1 MKLKRIYMFIVVICA
16 AICFFNI
23 NTAFAGEEKITDI
36 NVALGKEDVSVS
48 AKLINGLNKEVE
60 EAIKNG
66 IQKDIIY
73 STILKKKR
81 SVWFDEYVVTRE
93 IKYTIKYDVLK
104 KQYTLI
110 TRGNGNK
117 EKVTQNYDEIK
128 AVVSRIENTAVSSK
142 KVLEPD
148 EVYYVSIK
156 AEIKDAKLLFF
167 LDYFLFFIP
176 FSDINTSWYDSPVF
190 KLEKVNEK

>member
-1 MKLKRIYMFIVVICA
+1 MKLKRIYLVFILGSVISLSY
-16 AICFFNI
+16 FL
-23 NTAFAGEEKITDI
+23 NTAFAGEERITDI
-36 NVALGKEDVSVS
+36 KVTLGKEEISVS
-48 AKLINGLNKEVE
+48 AKLMDGLNKDVE

-73 STILKKKR
+73 SVILKKKR
-81 SVWFDEYVVTRE
+81 STWFDEDVVSKE
-93 IKYTIKYDVLK
+93 IEYTIKYDVLK

-117 EKVTQNYDEIK
+117 EKVTQSYDEIK
-128 AVVSRIENTAVSSK
+128 AAVSKIENAVVSPK

-148 EVYYVSIK
+148 EEYYVSIK
-156 AEIKDAKLLFF
+156 AEIKDTKLPFF

-176 FSDINTSWYDSPVF
+176 FSDINTSWYNSPAF

>member
-1 MKLKRIYMFIVVICA
+1 MKLKSIYIIFILVSIICPPY
-16 AICFFNI
+16 FL
-23 NTAFAGEEKITDI
+23 NTAFAAEKEITDI
-36 NVALGKEDVSVS
+36 NVVLGKEEISVS
-48 AKLINGLNKEVE
+48 AKLLDGLNKQVE

-73 STILKKKR
+73 SAILKKKR
-81 SVWFDEYVVTRE
+81 SAWFDEDVVSKE
-93 IKYTIKYDVLK
+93 VKYTIKYDVLK

-117 EKVTQNYDEIK
+117 EKITQNYDEIK
-128 AVVSRIENTAVSSK
+128 AAVSRMENTAVSPK
-142 KVLEPD
+142 KALELD
-148 EVYYVSIK
+148 EEYYISIK
-156 AEIKDAKLLFF
+156 VEIKDTKLPFF

>member
-1 MKLKRIYMFIVVICA
+1 MKLKRIYILFIFDSVICLLY
-16 AICFFNI
+16 FL

-36 NVALGKEDVSVS
+36 NVVSGKEEISVS
-48 AKLINGLNKEVE
+48 AKLIDGLNKDVE

-73 STILKKKR
+73 SAILKKRR
-81 SVWFDEYVVTRE
+81 SAWFDEDVVLKE
-93 IKYTIKYDVLK
+93 VKYTIKYDVLK

-128 AVVSRIENTAVSSK
+128 AVISKIENTAVSSK
-142 KVLEPD
+142 KALEMD
-148 EVYYVSIK
+148 EEYYISIK
-156 AEIKDAKLLFF
+156 AEIKDAKLPFF

-176 FSDINTSWYDSPVF
+176 FSDIDTSWYDSPVF

>member
-1 MKLKRIYMFIVVICA
+1 MKLKRIYLVFILGSVISLSY
-16 AICFFNI
+16 FL
-23 NTAFAGEEKITDI
+23 NTAFAGEERITDI
-36 NVALGKEDVSVS
+36 KVTLGKEEISVS
-48 AKLINGLNKEVE
+48 AKLMDGLNKDVE

-73 STILKKKR
+73 SIILKKKR
-81 SVWFDEYVVTRE
+81 STWFDEDVVSKE
-93 IKYTIKYDVLK
+93 IEYTIKYDVLK

-117 EKVTQNYDEIK
+117 EKVTQSYDEIK
-128 AVVSRIENTAVSSK
+128 TAVSRIENAVVSPK
-142 KVLEPD
+142 KVLESD
-148 EVYYVSIK
+148 EEYYVSIK
-156 AEIKDAKLLFF
+156 AEIKDTKLPFF

-176 FSDINTSWYDSPVF
+176 FSDINTSWYDSPAF

>member
-1 MKLKRIYMFIVVICA
+1 MKLKRIYIIAVLVFIVCLSY
-16 AICFFNI
+16 FF
-23 NTAFAGEEKITDI
+23 NTAFADEEKITDI
-36 NVALGKEDVSVS
+36 KVALGKEDISVS
-48 AKLINGLNKEVE
+48 AKLINGLNKDVE

-73 STILKKKR
+73 SMILKKKR
-81 SVWFDEYVVTRE
+81 STWFDEDVVSKE
-93 IKYTIKYDVLK
+93 AEYTIKYDVLK

-117 EKVTQNYDEIK
+117 EKVTQSYDEIK
-128 AVVSRIENTAVSSK
+128 AVVSKIENAAVSQK
-142 KVLEPD
+142 KDLEPD
-148 EVYYVSIK
+148 EEYYISIK
-156 AEIKDAKLLFF
+156 AEIKDTKLPFF

-176 FSDINTSWYDSPVF
+176 FSDIDTSWYDSPVF

>member
-1 MKLKRIYMFIVVICA
+1 MNLKRIYIIFTLASVICLSY
-16 AICFFNI
+16 FL

-36 NVALGKEDVSVS
+36 KVTLGKEEISVS
-48 AKLINGLNKEVE
+48 AKLMDGLNKDVE

-73 STILKKKR
+73 SIILKKKR
-81 SVWFDEYVVTRE
+81 STWFDEDVVSKE
-93 IKYTIKYDVLK
+93 IEYTIKYDVLK

-117 EKVTQNYDEIK
+117 EKVTQSYDEIK
-128 AVVSRIENTAVSSK
+128 TAVSRIENAVVSPK

-148 EVYYVSIK
+148 EGYYVIIK
-156 AEIKDAKLLFF
+156 AEIKDTKLPFF

-176 FSDINTSWYDSPVF
+176 FSDINTSWYDSPAF

>member
-1 MKLKRIYMFIVVICA
+1 MKLKRIYIIFILVSVICPSY
-16 AICFFNI
+16 FL
-23 NTAFAGEEKITDI
+23 NTAFAAEKEITDI
-36 NVALGKEDVSVS
+36 NVVLGKEEISVS
-48 AKLINGLNKEVE
+48 AKLTDGLNKDVE

-73 STILKKKR
+73 SAILKKKR
-81 SVWFDEYVVTRE
+81 SAWFDEDVASKE

-117 EKVTQNYDEIK
+117 EKVTQSYDEIK
-128 AVVSRIENTAVSSK
+128 AAVSRMENTSVSAK
-142 KVLEPD
+142 KVLELD
-148 EVYYVSIK
+148 EEYYVSIK
-156 AEIKDAKLLFF
+156 AEIKDTKLLFF

-190 KLEKVNEK
+190 NLEKVNEK

>member
-1 MKLKRIYMFIVVICA
+1 MNLKRIYIIFALASVICLSY
-16 AICFFNI
+16 FL
-23 NTAFAGEEKITDI
+23 NTAFADEERITDI
-36 NVALGKEDVSVS
+36 KVTLGKEAISVS
-48 AKLINGLNKEVE
+48 ARLIDGLNKDVE

-73 STILKKKR
+73 SAVLKKKR
-81 SVWFDEYVVTRE
+81 STWFDEDIVSKDIE
-93 IKYTIKYDVLK
+93 YTIKYDVLK

-117 EKVTQNYDEIK
+117 EKVTQIYDEIK
-128 AVVSRIENTAVSSK
+128 AAVSKIENAVVSPK

-148 EVYYVSIK
+148 EEYYVSIK
-156 AEIKDAKLLFF
+156 AEIKDTKLPFF

-176 FSDINTSWYDSPVF
+176 FSDINTSWYDSPAF

>member
-1 MKLKRIYMFIVVICA
+1 MKLKKIYIISVLVFIICLSY
-16 AICFFNI
+16 FF
-23 NTAFAGEEKITDI
+23 NTAFADEEKITDI
-36 NVALGKEDVSVS
+36 NVALGKEDISVS
-48 AKLINGLNKEVE
+48 AKLVNGLNKDVE

-73 STILKKKR
+73 SVILKKKR
-81 SVWFDEYVVTRE
+81 STWFDEDVVSKETE
-93 IKYTIKYDVLK
+93 YTIKYDVLK

-117 EKVTQNYDEIK
+117 EKVTQSYDEIK
-128 AVVSRIENTAVSSK
+128 AVVSKIENAVVSPK
-142 KVLEPD
+142 KALEPD
-148 EVYYVSIK
+148 EEYYISIK
-156 AEIKDAKLLFF
+156 AEIKDTKLPFF

-176 FSDINTSWYDSPVF
+176 FSDIDTSWYDSSVF

>member
-1 MKLKRIYMFIVVICA
+1 M
-16 AICFFNI
+16 
-23 NTAFAGEEKITDI
+23 NTAFAAEKEITDI
-36 NVALGKEDVSVS
+36 NVVSGKEEISVS
-48 AKLINGLNKEVE
+48 AKLTDGLNKDVE

-73 STILKKKR
+73 SAILKKKR
-81 SVWFDEYVVTRE
+81 SVWFDEDVVLKE
-93 IKYTIKYDVLK
+93 VKYTIKYDVLK

-128 AVVSRIENTAVSSK
+128 AVISKIENTAVSSK
-142 KVLEPD
+142 KALEMD
-148 EVYYVSIK
+148 EEYYISIK
-156 AEIKDAKLLFF
+156 AEIKDAKLPFF

>member
-1 MKLKRIYMFIVVICA
+1 MKLKRIYIIFILVSVICLPY
-16 AICFFNI
+16 FL
-23 NTAFAGEEKITDI
+23 NTAFAAEKEITDI
-36 NVALGKEDVSVS
+36 NVVLGKEEISIS
-48 AKLINGLNKEVE
+48 AKLIDGLNKDVE

-73 STILKKKR
+73 SAILKKKR
-81 SVWFDEYVVTRE
+81 SAWFDEDIASKE

-104 KQYTLI
+104 KQYTLM

-117 EKVTQNYDEIK
+117 EKVSQNYDEIK
-128 AVVSRIENTAVSSK
+128 TAVSKIENAVVSPK
-142 KVLEPD
+142 KILEPD
-148 EVYYVSIK
+148 EEYYVSIK
-156 AEIKDAKLLFF
+156 AEIKDTKLLLF

>member
-1 MKLKRIYMFIVVICA
+1 MSYFL
-16 AICFFNI
+16 

-36 NVALGKEDVSVS
+36 KVTLGKEEISVS
-48 AKLINGLNKEVE
+48 AKLMDGLNKDVE

-73 STILKKKR
+73 SIILKKKR
-81 SVWFDEYVVTRE
+81 STWFDEDVVSKE
-93 IKYTIKYDVLK
+93 IEYTIKYDVLK

-117 EKVTQNYDEIK
+117 EKVTQSYDEIK
-128 AVVSRIENTAVSSK
+128 TAVSRIENAVVSPK

-148 EVYYVSIK
+148 EGYYVIIK
-156 AEIKDAKLLFF
+156 AEIKDTKLPFF

-176 FSDINTSWYDSPVF
+176 FSDINTSWYDSPAF

>member
-1 MKLKRIYMFIVVICA
+1 MKLKKIYIIAVLVFIICLSY
-16 AICFFNI
+16 FF
-23 NTAFAGEEKITDI
+23 NTAFADEEKITDI
-36 NVALGKEDVSVS
+36 NVALGKEDISVS
-48 AKLINGLNKEVE
+48 AKLVNGLNKDVE

-73 STILKKKR
+73 SVILKKKR
-81 SVWFDEYVVTRE
+81 STWFDEDVVSKETE
-93 IKYTIKYDVLK
+93 YTIKYDVLK

-117 EKVTQNYDEIK
+117 EKVTQSYDEIK
-128 AVVSRIENTAVSSK
+128 AVVSKIENAVVSPK
-142 KVLEPD
+142 KALEPD
-148 EVYYVSIK
+148 EEYYISIK
-156 AEIKDAKLLFF
+156 AEIKDTKLPFF

-176 FSDINTSWYDSPVF
+176 FSDIDTSWYDSSVF

>member
-1 MKLKRIYMFIVVICA
+1 MKLKRIYIIFILVSIICPSY
-16 AICFFNI
+16 FL
-23 NTAFAGEEKITDI
+23 NTAFADEERITDI
-36 NVALGKEDVSVS
+36 KVALGKEEISVS
-48 AKLINGLNKEVE
+48 AKLIDGLNKDIED
-60 EAIKNG
+60 AIKNG

-73 STILKKKR
+73 NAILKKKR
-81 SVWFDEYVVTRE
+81 SAWFDEDVVSKE
-93 IKYTIKYDVLK
+93 VEYTIKYDVLK

-117 EKVTQNYDEIK
+117 EKVTQSYDEIK
-128 AVVSRIENTAVSSK
+128 TAVSKIENAVVSPK
-142 KVLEPD
+142 KALELD
-148 EVYYVSIK
+148 EEYYISIK
-156 AEIKDAKLLFF
+156 AEIKDTKLPFF

>member
-1 MKLKRIYMFIVVICA
+1 MKLKRIYIIFILVSVICPSY
-16 AICFFNI
+16 FL
-23 NTAFAGEEKITDI
+23 NTAFAAEKEITDI
-36 NVALGKEDVSVS
+36 NVVLGKEEISVS
-48 AKLINGLNKEVE
+48 AKLTDGLNKDVE

-73 STILKKKR
+73 SAILKKKR
-81 SVWFDEYVVTRE
+81 SAWFDEDVASKE

-117 EKVTQNYDEIK
+117 EKVTQSYDEIK
-128 AVVSRIENTAVSSK
+128 SAVSRMENTSVSPK
-142 KVLEPD
+142 KVLELD
-148 EVYYVSIK
+148 EEYYVSIK
-156 AEIKDAKLLFF
+156 AEIKDTKLLFF

-190 KLEKVNEK
+190 NLEKVNEK

>member
-1 MKLKRIYMFIVVICA
+1 MKLKRIYLVFILGSVISLSY
-16 AICFFNI
+16 FL
-23 NTAFAGEEKITDI
+23 NTAFAGEERITDI
-36 NVALGKEDVSVS
+36 KVTLGKEEISVS
-48 AKLINGLNKEVE
+48 AKLMDGLNKDVE

-73 STILKKKR
+73 SAILKKKR
-81 SVWFDEYVVTRE
+81 STWFDEDVVSKE
-93 IKYTIKYDVLK
+93 IEYTIKYDVLK
-104 KQYTLI
+104 KQYILI

-117 EKVTQNYDEIK
+117 EKVTQSYDEIK
-128 AVVSRIENTAVSSK
+128 TAVSRIENAVVSPK

-148 EVYYVSIK
+148 EEYYVSIK
-156 AEIKDAKLLFF
+156 AEIKDTKLPFF

-176 FSDINTSWYDSPVF
+176 FSDINTSWYDSPAF

>member
-1 MKLKRIYMFIVVICA
+1 MKLKKIYIIAVLVFIVCLSY
-16 AICFFNI
+16 FF
-23 NTAFAGEEKITDI
+23 NTAFADEEKITDI
-36 NVALGKEDVSVS
+36 KVALGKEDISVS
-48 AKLINGLNKEVE
+48 AKLINGLNKDVE

-73 STILKKKR
+73 SMILKKKR
-81 SVWFDEYVVTRE
+81 STWFDEDVVSKETE
-93 IKYTIKYDVLK
+93 YTIKYDVLK

-117 EKVTQNYDEIK
+117 EKVTQSYDEIK
-128 AVVSRIENTAVSSK
+128 AVVSKIENAAVSQK
-142 KVLEPD
+142 KDLEPD
-148 EVYYVSIK
+148 EEYYISIK
-156 AEIKDAKLLFF
+156 AEIKDTKLPFF

-176 FSDINTSWYDSPVF
+176 FSDIDTSWYDSPVF